1 MNDLVML
8 LARVCLSAIFIL
20 SGFGKLVAVGG
31 ISAVLARQGLPQPK
45 MLGYAV
51 GLIEVFGG
59 IMVLVGFAA
68 RWAAIALALF
78 TVATIFIAHKFWA
91 VDATQYMA
99 QRTQALKNIGIIG
112 GFLMLFACGPGRFS
126 ADGR

>member
-8 LARVCLSAIFIL
+8 LARICLSAIFII
-20 SGFGKLVAVGG
+20 SGFSKLVAVAG
-31 ISAVLARQGLPQPK
+31 ITAVLAKQGLPQPK

-51 GLIEVFGG
+51 GLVEVFGG
-59 IMVLVGFAA
+59 IMVLVGFAT
-68 RWAAIALALF
+68 RWAAIVLALF
-78 TVATIFIAHKFWA
+78 TVGTIVIAHNFWA
-91 VDATQYMA
+91 VDAAQYVA
-99 QRTQALKNIGIIG
+99 QRTQALKNIGIVG